1 MPCVILRKVHLLTIQ
16 RIPHRLYHNLL
27 PCHMT
32 SNMVRQPH
40 VLWIMV
46 ESGDQC
52 RIVIILAQGGIIG
65 RTFKP
70 GRCKREKD
78 TSKNSIKRALFRLIV
93 HVCDT
98 QSNLTT
104 SIFRYTIVG
113 RACGGSLTFVSKG
126 LINTQ
131 TKYMHTSTHESTP
144 RPRNQRMRVPLGSNE
159 EGFP

>member
-1 MPCVILRKVHLLTIQ
+1 MPCAVLRKVDLLTIQ

-32 SNMVRQPH
+32 NNMVRQPH
-40 VLWIMV
+40 VRCRIMV
-46 ESGDQC
+46 ESVDQC
-52 RIVIILAQGGIIG
+52 GIVIILAQGGIIG

-78 TSKNSIKRALFRLIV
+78 TSKNSIDRALFRLVV

-104 SIFRYTIVG
+104 SNFRHTIVG
-113 RACGGSLTFVSKG
+113 RACEGSLTFVSKG
-126 LINTQ
+126 LIPW
-131 TKYMHTSTHESTP
+131 SSTP
-144 RPRNQRMRVPLGSNE
+144 KQNTCTLIRMNRHRGQE
-159 EGFP
+159 TKGCEYH